1 MPDTIGILERSPF
14 AELPPVDPT
23 VKQLGAR
30 AFTRGWDLIE
40 NQRLTRVGESTW
52 GVGSMGNLISIGGG
66 VVLGGTTTGVE
77 VRSLYSLRLSKQ
89 VQKVLWQTP
98 DVAAARVGQF
108 KVFGIHLETQAEPP
122 QAIFEG
128 IRGRLTGPVKFFAKL
143 LEVWGLDNNDGAK
156 LLGYEDVRFVRD
168 LLSGASS
175 LRTKD
180 VKDRVRY
187 LFEID
192 AALGQLF
199 RDEAV
204 ERNWLR
210 EPRPELDGYS
220 PLDILLE
227 GSMEKLLLVKQYVER
242 ISGR

>member
-1 MPDTIGILERSPF
+1 MAPTMDDRDQIPISGSAPSEPGRRQLEAMILGRRLAMDEAAQATQTAGS
-14 AELPPVDPT
+14 
-23 VKQLGAR
+23 G
-30 AFTRGWDLIE
+30 LI
-40 NQRLTRVGESTW
+40 
-52 GVGSMGNLISIGGG
+52 VGSSLSNLLHGEFVSVEKPHPAGPPGLVREAEDWFKEKSIYPAQPPAFEVPRGG
-66 VVLGGTTTGVE
+66 
-77 VRSLYSLRLSKQ
+77 
-89 VQKVLWQTP
+89 
-98 DVAAARVGQF
+98 
-108 KVFGIHLETQAEPP
+108 QAEP
-122 QAIFEG
+122 QLTILVG
-128 IRGRLTGPVKFFAKL
+128 LRGRLTGPVEFFAKL

-204 ERNWLR
+204 ERDWLR